1 MRIVSAQE
9 MYAIEHRAMKSGLAQ
24 HTLIENAANDI
35 AKVVRKRLT
44 GVIGK
49 IIIVLAGPGNNG
61 EDALGAALVL
71 AKWGANIT
79 IHSIR

>member
-9 MYAIEHRAMKSGLAQ
+9 MYAVEQRAMKSGLAQ
-24 HTLIENAANDI
+24 QTLIENAANAI

-49 IIIVLAGPGNNG
+49 NIIVLAGPGNNG
-61 EDALGAALVL
+61 
-71 AKWGANIT
+71 
-79 IHSIR
+79 